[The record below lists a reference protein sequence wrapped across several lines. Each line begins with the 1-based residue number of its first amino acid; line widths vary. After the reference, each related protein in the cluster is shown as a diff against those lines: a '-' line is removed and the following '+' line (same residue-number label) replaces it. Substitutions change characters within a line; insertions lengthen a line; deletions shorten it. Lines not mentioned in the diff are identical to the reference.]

1 MTKKVLFISPT
12 PTHPTNAGNRMHI
25 KSLINFFKEQ
35 KWETHF
41 LYLEYEN
48 YDKEAMLSFFNNHL
62 TVVPRSKIFN
72 NKKTPSY
79 VLKKLLILLN
89 HYKRKI
95 QLAASLISK
104 EQFLYNGEVD
114 NNFSVFVKQAISQL
128 QKKDKFEI
136 VICEYVSMSKAL
148 DQFNDNVLKI
158 LDAHDKFTDRFIIY
172 LKNKLEP
179 TWLSLYR
186 SEERK
191 ALRRADIIIALQENE
206 RSYFEKLSGK
216 KSICFYSFPEVNHVP
231 SKIFEKKLLYFASGN
246 VINVRALEYFVE
258 EIFPIVKQ
266 KHPDV
271 LLLVGGSICDAISKK
286 EESFK
291 CLGLIDNPVDFYK
304 QGDIVI
310 NPELEGSGLKIKT
323 IEALCYGLPVV
334 TTRAGASGA
343 TGSNNDHLMIAETS
357 QDFANALIELIEDET
372 LRNNIKTRAFKWVN
386 VNKEKMKKELQESI
400 SAK

>member
-1 MTKKVLFISPT
+1 LTKKVLFISPT

-25 KSLINFFKEQ
+25 KSLTTFFKEQ

-114 NNFSVFVKQAISQL
+114 HNFSVFVKQAISQL

-136 VICEYVSMSKAL
+136 VVCEYVSMSKAL

-158 LDAHDKFTDRFIIY
+158 LEAHDKFTDRFIIY
-172 LKNKLEP
+172 LKN
-179 TWLSLYR
+179 
-186 SEERK
+186 
-191 ALRRADIIIALQENE
+191 N
-206 RSYFEKLSGK
+206 
-216 KSICFYSFPEVNHVP
+216 
-231 SKIFEKKLLYFASGN
+231 
-246 VINVRALEYFVE
+246 
-258 EIFPIVKQ
+258 
-266 KHPDV
+266 
-271 LLLVGGSICDAISKK
+271 
-286 EESFK
+286 
-291 CLGLIDNPVDFYK
+291 
-304 QGDIVI
+304 
-310 NPELEGSGLKIKT
+310 
-323 IEALCYGLPVV
+323 
-334 TTRAGASGA
+334 
-343 TGSNNDHLMIAETS
+343 
-357 QDFANALIELIEDET
+357 
-372 LRNNIKTRAFKWVN
+372 
-386 VNKEKMKKELQESI
+386 
-400 SAK
+400 